1 MFDSIERLAKKFL
14 SHEAPPFVQFVK
26 YSMAGGIATGVH
38 ILVFFLAGWFLFPCL
53 TQEDIVVKLLG
64 LTAPD
69 AGTANRALNAL
80 LCSTLGF
87 LLSNAVCYLLNRLFV
102 FTPGRHKW
110 YVEILLF
117 YAASG
122 ASLFL
127 GTLIQTTLI
136 QRFGIQTT
144 PAFASNIVTALL
156 VNYAARKFFVFKG

>member
-1 MFDSIERLAKKFL
+1 MFDTLAKSAKKFL
-14 SHEAPPFVQFVK
+14 SHEASPFAQFIK
-26 YSMAGGIATGVH
+26 YAAAGGIATGVH

-53 TQEDIVVKLLG
+53 TQDDLMVKLFG

-69 AGTANRALNAL
+69 AGTANRALNAS

-87 LLSNAVCYLLNRLFV
+87 LFSNAVCYLLNRLFV

-122 ASLFL
+122 ASLVF

-136 QRFGIQTT
+136 QYFGIQTT
-144 PAFASNIVTALL
+144 LAFASNIFTALL
-156 VNYAARKFFVFKG
+156 INYAARKFFVFKG